1 MSDVDKELQEAVDE
15 VGLEAIEHL
24 WDEAHAELDAAVAR
38 GNELHALGQY
48 RTIAQDEEFAE
59 IKAFVNDHI
68 HFCWSIMDAEKDR
81 LDALGV
87 PWPEYDEL
95 LRRRWSI

>member
-1 MSDVDKELQEAVDE
+1 MSDVEKQLQEAVDQ
-15 VGLEAIEHL
+15 VGLEAIEAL
-24 WDEAHAELDAAVAR
+24 WEEAHAEYQALVKR

-59 IKAFVNDHI
+59 IQREVSDYI
-68 HFCWSIMDAEKDR
+68 QYCWSIMDAEKDR

-95 LRRRWSI
+95 LRRRWLL